1 MPWAKA
7 GSTTLQIAGDTN
19 TVSNLTNNKFIQVL
33 NHKLVDNGLP
43 QTNIRLGTGSADS
56 NNNYSFRR
64 NRDGTSSLDTNV
76 AFIANEPVL
85 GIGTKSF
92 SVVYISDVSGEQS
105 LSFGFGMNSNSTGG
119 NAPKK
124 QFTAGRWQVTTDIDT
139 IQFVNTNNGD
149 IGVGTN
155 TSVLG
160 SDGTESTKLQDG
172 AIYYETDT
180 NKEYLLYNNT
190 WTEL

>member
-1 MPWAKA
+1 MH
-7 GSTTLQIAGDTN
+7 L
-19 TVSNLTNNKFIQVL
+19 
-33 NHKLVDNGLP
+33 
-43 QTNIRLGTGSADS
+43 
-56 NNNYSFRR
+56 
-64 NRDGTSSLDTNV
+64 
-76 AFIANEPVL
+76 
-85 GIGTKSF
+85 
-92 SVVYISDVSGEQS
+92 
-105 LSFGFGMNSNSTGG
+105 
-119 NAPKK
+119 KK